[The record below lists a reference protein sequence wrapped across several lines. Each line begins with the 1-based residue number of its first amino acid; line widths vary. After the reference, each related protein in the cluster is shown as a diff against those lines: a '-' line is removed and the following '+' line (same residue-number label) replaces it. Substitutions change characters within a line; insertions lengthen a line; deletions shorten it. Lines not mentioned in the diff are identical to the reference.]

1 MYEDGN
7 EMNKIVQFATEELNK
22 YLEILGIRA
31 DISLGLFE
39 KFGVELQLED
49 PVFDDAIAI
58 SVKNQKGYVAGSNER
73 SILIGVYRLLK
84 EWGIYWVRPGK
95 NGTYFPK
102 ESNVKDIEVLE
113 AADKRHRIMCIEG
126 SCSLENVLDM
136 IEWLP
141 KVGFNGYYIQFSNPY
156 VFFDRWY
163 NHESNPFQE
172 PEGFTPEDS
181 EKYREIMVKEIKKRG
196 LMLHAMGHGWNCIPF
211 GIPDNG
217 WYALKPEEIPES
229 YKNIC
234 AMINGERIVWN
245 DTPLQG
251 QLCYSDPYV
260 RKTMVNSV
268 VQYIKD
274 NPEAD
279 VVYFWLGDYYN
290 NTCEC
295 PECTKYHFSDYYM
308 MMINDITDILVAEGL
323 KTKIV
328 FSIGTN
334 KRHPPIVEDVRNL
347 DNTMLM
353 FAPITRNFGET
364 MPDHYT
370 ITEIEE
376 YKVNGY
382 EWNPLVDQVLAG
394 LYAWKQGYKGE
405 VVDFDYHL
413 MWDHVLDAGGEGIAK
428 VIYQDI
434 RNFDNLGMNGY
445 ISCQLQ
451 RNAFPTSIAMTV
463 MANTLWKHSTDFEQ
477 LKRELYEASFGAD
490 KVEEL
495 CAYFECL
502 SDAFDIGAIRCFKK
516 VDSDVFVGKLE
527 RALKAMENFET
538 VVDSYQDAE
547 NACHR
552 ESWKLLKVHK
562 EIYSLIG
569 KSMIARLKDDEEEG
583 NRLHEEA
590 LRIAWTKEEQ
600 IQAVLDCRFLD
611 QIVRLRMK
619 EMTEGMAE
627 FRVVI

>member
-1 MYEDGN
+1 MS
-7 EMNKIVQFATEELNK
+7 KTVQFAAEELNK
-22 YLEILGIRA
+22 YLEILGIQA
-31 DISLGLFE
+31 EISLGLFE
-39 KFGVELQLED
+39 DFGVALKVED
-49 PVFDDAIAI
+49 SVFDDAIAI
-58 SVKNQKGYVAGSNER
+58 SVINQKGYVAGSNER

-102 ESNVKDIEVLE
+102 GSKAKDVEILE
-113 AADKRHRIMCIEG
+113 AASKRHRVMCIEG
-126 SCSLENVLDM
+126 ACSLENVLDM

-163 NHESNPFQE
+163 NHEENPFRE

-181 EKYREIMVKEIKKRG
+181 AKYREIMVKEIKKRG
-196 LMLHAMGHGWNCIPF
+196 LMLHAMGHGWTCIPF

-234 AMINGERIVWN
+234 AMINGERKVWN
-245 DTPLQG
+245 NTPLQG
-251 QLCYSDPYV
+251 QLCYSNPYV
-260 RKTMVNSV
+260 RKTMVDGV
-268 VQYIKD
+268 IKYIKE

-279 VVYFWLGDYYN
+279 MVYFWLGDYYN

-295 PECTKYHFSDYYM
+295 PECTKYHFSDYVTRM
-308 MMINDITDILVAEGL
+308 VNDITDILVECGL
-323 KTKIV
+323 KTKLV
-328 FSIGTN
+328 FSIGYN
-334 KRHPPIVEDVRNL
+334 KFQPPKVEKIRNIDNLIL
-347 DNTMLM
+347 D
-353 FAPITRNFGET
+353 FAPITRNFGEA
-364 MPDHYT
+364 MPDRYT
-370 ITEIEE
+370 ITEIPE
-376 YKVNGY
+376 YKVNGF
-382 EWNPLVDQVLAG
+382 EVTPVVDEILAG
-394 LYAWKQGYKGE
+394 LYAWKQVYKGD

-434 RNFDNLGMNGY
+434 KNFDNLGMNGY

-463 MANTLWKHSTDFEQ
+463 MANTLWNRDTNFEQ
-477 LKRELYEASFGAD
+477 LKRELYAASFGTD

-516 VDSDVFVGKLE
+516 MDPEVFIGKMEQALRAMDDFESTVDF
-527 RALKAMENFET
+527 
-538 VVDSYQDAE
+538 YQDAE

-552 ESWKLLKVHK
+552 ESWKLLKLHK
-562 EIYSLIG
+562 EIYYLLG
-569 KSMIARLKDDEEEG
+569 KSVIAKLKGDKEEG
-583 NRLHEEA
+583 SRLQEEA
-590 LRIAWTKEEQ
+590 IKLAWKKEEQ
-600 IQAVLDCRFLD
+600 IQAVIDCLYLYET
-611 QIVRLRMK
+611 VTEK
-619 EMTEGMAE
+619 MTMEGVTE
-627 FRVVI
+627 FKTV

>member
-1 MYEDGN
+1 MT
-7 EMNKIVQFATEELNK
+7 KTVQFAAEELNK
-22 YLEILGIRA
+22 YLAILGIQA
-31 DISLGLFE
+31 EISLGLFE
-39 KFGVELQLED
+39 DFDVELQVDD

-84 EWGIYWVRPGK
+84 EWGVYWVRPGK

-102 ESNVKDIEVLE
+102 ESKAVDVEIME
-113 AADKRHRIMCIEG
+113 AAAKRYRTMCIEG
-126 SCSLENVLDM
+126 ACSLENVLDM

-163 NHESNPFQE
+163 NHEDNPFQD

-181 EKYREIMVKEIKKRG
+181 AEYRKIMIKEIKKRG
-196 LMLHAMGHGWNCIPF
+196 LMLHVMGHGWTCIPF

-234 AMINGERIVWN
+234 AMVGGERKVWN

-260 RKTMVNSV
+260 RKTIVNGV

-295 PECTKYHFSDYYM
+295 PECTKYRFSDYYIM
-308 MMINDITDILVAEGL
+308 MLNDITDILVEEGL

-328 FSIGTN
+328 CSIGYN
-334 KRHPPIVEDVRNL
+334 KRHPPMVEPIRNI
-347 DNTMLM
+347 DNVIIM

-364 MPDHYT
+364 MPDRYT
-370 ITEIEE
+370 ITELEK
-376 YKVNGY
+376 YKVNGF
-382 EWNPLVDQVLAG
+382 EVARGVDVILTG
-394 LYAWKQGYKGE
+394 LYAWKQAYKGD

-413 MWDHVLDAGGEGIAK
+413 MWDHVIDAGGEGIAK
-428 VIYQDI
+428 VLYQDI

-463 MANTLWKHSTDFEQ
+463 MANTLWNKDTDFEQ
-477 LKRELYEASFGAD
+477 LKRELYTGSFGAD

-502 SDAFDIGAIRCFKK
+502 SDAFDIGEIRCFKK
-516 VDSDVFVGKLE
+516 MNKDVFVGKME
-527 RALKAMENFET
+527 RALKAMIDFEC
-538 VVDSYQDAE
+538 VVDTYLDTE

-562 EIYSLIG
+562 EIYELLG
-569 KSMIARLKDDEEEG
+569 KSVIAKLKGDKEEGSRLQEEAIKLAWKKEEE
-583 NRLHEEA
+583 
-590 LRIAWTKEEQ
+590 
-600 IQAVLDCRFLD
+600 IQAVVDCRLLYYT
-611 QIVRLRMK
+611 VTYK
-619 EMTEGMAE
+619 MTMEGVAAFE
-627 FRVVI
+627 TV